1 MSFFN
6 KFEHK
11 FSKYAIHNLMY
22 YFVVLYAIGFVMS
35 IVNIQIYYE
44 YLALDVPKVLHGQIW
59 RLITWMIYPPSNNIL
74 FSALM
79 LWMYFSLGNTLE
91 NIWGAFRFNVF
102 MLMGVFFH
110 ILAAFIL
117 YFGFGLRYAITPDN
131 LNMSIL
137 VAFALTF
144 PDMEFFIYFV
154 LRIKAKY
161 LALFYIVIGL
171 YNFIRGNQV
180 TRVTLFL
187 SGLNFIIFF
196 VMTKMWRGITPKRVV
211 QKENKTKIKVPS
223 RTVHKCAVCGR
234 TEKDMPDMEFRY
246 CSKCNGNY
254 EYCAE
259 HLYTH
264 KHIE

>member
-1 MSFFN
+1 
-6 KFEHK
+6 
-11 FSKYAIHNLMY
+11 
-22 YFVVLYAIGFVMS
+22 
-35 IVNIQIYYE
+35 
-44 YLALDVPKVLHGQIW
+44 
-59 RLITWMIYPPSNNIL
+59 
-74 FSALM
+74 
-79 LWMYFSLGNTLE
+79 
-91 NIWGAFRFNVF
+91 
-102 MLMGVFFH
+102 MGVFFH

-137 VAFALTF
+137 LAFALTF